1 MQPAVVRAR
10 LEQEHRRVGVLG
22 QAGGKHAARRAG
34 ADDDDVVHTASIR
47 SRAWARPRWRSSGSR
62 GLLRDGL
69 VDAIVRGEK
78 TATTGLLEAYRRE
91 GAQMEAVGSRALVV
105 DSAGRGVAVIE
116 TTEVEVKRMGEVDVA
131 LAQDEGEG
139 FETVEEWRE
148 AHVRFFTSPEMV
160 AALGRPAV
168 AIDDDTLVVCSRF
181 RVVELIGPT
190 HARGTI
196 CVDVDDA
203 DEVRAPRSGSSD
215 GALGS
220 RYRSENQ
227 AAAAASTSGTCWAPS
242 RRSARSRRTSW

>member
-1 MQPAVVRAR
+1 MSGSSVRRAASTQPAEPAPTMTTSCTRPAYDRVV
-10 LEQEHRRVGVLG
+10 
-22 QAGGKHAARRAG
+22 G
-34 ADDDDVVHTASIR
+34 ATEVAEFGF
-47 SRAWARPRWRSSGSR
+47 P
-62 GLLRDGL
+62 GLLGDGL

-91 GAQMEAVGSRALVV
+91 GAQMDAVGSRALVV
-105 DSAGRGVAVIE
+105 DSAGRVVAVIE

-139 FETVEEWRE
+139 FGTVAEWRE

-203 DEVRAPRSGSSD
+203 DEVRGAEEWLERLGPRLS
-215 GALGS
+215 
-220 RYRSENQ
+220 YRSENQ
-227 AAAAASTSGTCWAPS
+227 GCCVDIWDVLGPVEAIRAIPEDVLAASPWTDAG
-242 RRSARSRRTSW
+242 

>member
-1 MQPAVVRAR
+1 
-10 LEQEHRRVGVLG
+10 
-22 QAGGKHAARRAG
+22 
-34 ADDDDVVHTASIR
+34 
-47 SRAWARPRWRSSGSR
+47 
-62 GLLRDGL
+62 
-69 VDAIVRGEK
+69 
-78 TATTGLLEAYRRE
+78 
-91 GAQMEAVGSRALVV
+91 V

-181 RVVELIGPT
+181 RVVELIRPT

-203 DEVRAPRSGSSD
+203 DEVRGAEEWLERWGPRLS
-215 GALGS
+215 
-220 RYRSENQ
+220 YRSENRGCGCCVDIWDVLGPVE
-227 AAAAASTSGTCWAPS
+227 AIRAIPEDVLAAS
-242 RRSARSRRTSW
+242 SWTDTG